1 MQIELIITFG
11 ATTSLTLTL
20 ILAKVLMMRHQ
31 FVLVIDTDQRVP
43 RRQLLVESLLLRD
56 AELGGLF
63 RTADVSMLVIR
74 AHLPVGAL
82 EWYAL
87 FEHGRVRL
95 AIHRL

>member
-1 MQIELIITFG
+1 
-11 ATTSLTLTL
+11 
-20 ILAKVLMMRHQ
+20 MMRHQ